1 MQRPAKA
8 RWSLPS
14 SRAPNEHSLYDWL
27 RVDREQSALSK
38 RSPFFKSPRADS
50 DLINA
55 IQQSVAAASIT

>member
-1 MQRPAKA
+1 MSIRFTTGYGA
-8 RWSLPS
+8 
-14 SRAPNEHSLYDWL
+14 
-27 RVDREQSALSK
+27 DRGQSALSK